1 MPTSTNDLPS
11 FRALIRRVRAGDQEA
26 AAELVRRYEATIR
39 RVARVRLGD
48 ASLRHLFDS
57 LDVAQ
62 SVFGSFFVR
71 AALGQYDLDTPE
83 QLRKLLVSMTRKKVV
98 NLARQAGAA
107 RRDFRRIEKGSPE
120 DRQCAAQGRGPSQ
133 EVAARELLDQLRQR
147 LSPQE
152 RELADQRAAGRGWSE
167 IAAERGVSAEA
178 LRKQLRRAVDRVAAE
193 LGIDEA

>member
-11 FRALIRRVRAGDQEA
+11 FRSLIRRVRAGDQDA
-26 AAELVRRYEATIR
+26 AAELVRRYESTIR
-39 RVARVRLGD
+39 RVARIRLGE
-48 ASLRHLFDS
+48 ASLQYLFDS

-71 AALGQYDLDTPE
+71 TALGQYDLDTPE
-83 QLRKLLVSMTRKKVV
+83 QLRKLLVSMTRKKVI

-107 RRDFRRIEKGSPE
+107 RRDFRRIEAGTPE
-120 DRQCAAQGRGPSQ
+120 DRKCAAPGPSPFH
-133 EVAARELLDQLRQR
+133 EVSARELLDQFWQR
-147 LSPQE
+147 LSPEE
-152 RELADQRAAGRGWSE
+152 RELADQRAAGREWCE

-178 LRKQLRRAVDRVAAE
+178 LRKQLRRAVDRVAAD